1 MATHT
6 THNSKAFKAG
16 VKRFANSGIL
26 PKLEAMLRS
35 VAERLV
41 AYIDGGFTPP
51 TGTSQFPVFTGN
63 LHDATGVG
71 VYVNGR
77 LSSYIPT
84 AIAVEQQTNQGEI
97 GIDGSINLRLALQAA
112 TSQFAT
118 GVWIV
123 LFSTVSYAYK
133 INTQGSRW
141 GRGAGFFDALGE
153 TLFQNVITGLQPITS
168 EAV

>member
-1 MATHT
+1 MSDYTA
-6 THNSKAFKAG
+6 HNAKVFKVGLNDYAERVIKAKF
-16 VKRFANSGIL
+16 
-26 PKLEAMLRS
+26 EAMLRS

-51 TGTSQFPVFTGN
+51 SGTIQFPIDTAN

-71 VYVNGR
+71 VYIDGR

-84 AIAVEQQTNQGEI
+84 SIATDQQTNEGEI

-118 GVWIV
+118 GIWIV
-123 LFSTVSYAYK
+123 LFSAVSYAYK
-133 INTQGSRW
+133 INTQGSSR
-141 GRGAGFFDALGE
+141 GRGAGFFDGLAE
-153 TLFQNVITGLQPITS
+153 TLFQNVITGLHPI
-168 EAV
+168 VPL

>member
-1 MATHT
+1 MADYTA
-6 THNSKAFKAG
+6 HNSKVFKVGLKDYSERVIKA
-16 VKRFANSGIL
+16 
-26 PKLEAMLRS
+26 KLETMLRS

-51 TGTSQFPVFTGN
+51 MGTKQFPVRTGN

-71 VYVNGR
+71 VYIDGR

-84 AIAVEQQTNQGEI
+84 AIAVDQQTNQGEI
-97 GIDGSINLRLALQAA
+97 GIDGSINLRNALQAA

-118 GVWIV
+118 GIWIV

-133 INTQGSRW
+133 INTQGSKW
-141 GRGAGFFDALGE
+141 GRGVGFFDALGE
-153 TLFQNVITGLQPITS
+153 TLFQNVITGLQPIAPT
-168 EAV
+168 EA

>member
-1 MATHT
+1 MADYTA
-6 THNSKAFKAG
+6 HNSKVFKVG
-16 VKRFANSGIL
+16 LKDFAEREIKA
-26 PKLEAMLRS
+26 KLETMLRS

-41 AYIDGGFTPP
+41 AYIDGGFAPP
-51 TGTSQFPVFTGN
+51 AGTAQFPVYTGN

-71 VYVNGR
+71 VYIDGR
-77 LSSYIPT
+77 LNSYIPT
-84 AIAVEQQTNQGEI
+84 AIAVEQQTNRGEI
-97 GIDGSINLRLALQAA
+97 GIDGSINLRNALQAA

-118 GVWIV
+118 GIWIV

-153 TLFQNVITGLQPITS
+153 TLFQNVITGLQPIAPD
-168 EAV
+168 AV

>member
-1 MATHT
+1 MADYTA
-6 THNSKAFKAG
+6 HNSKVFKVG
-16 VKRFANSGIL
+16 LKDFAEREIKA
-26 PKLEAMLRS
+26 KLETMLRS

-51 TGTSQFPVFTGN
+51 WGTSQFPVYTGN

-71 VYVNGR
+71 VYIDGR

-84 AIAVEQQTNQGEI
+84 AIAVDQQTNQGEI
-97 GIDGSINLRLALQAA
+97 GIDGSINLRNALQAA
-112 TSQFAT
+112 TSQFSK
-118 GVWIV
+118 GIWIV

-141 GRGAGFFDALGE
+141 GRGVGFFDALGE
-153 TLFQNVITGLQPITS
+153 TLFQNVITGLQPIGSFS
-168 EAV
+168 E